1 MTRTIRTLSR
11 AARPGAAVRPLILAA
26 LVALLALAVP
36 AAAQDTTI
44 TDDEVNAVASDMYCP
59 VCENIPLDT
68 CPTAACADW
77 REEIRTM
84 LADGFSEQDVK
95 DAFVVRYGERV
106 VGTPQDPF
114 LRALSLVTP
123 WLMGAAVLVVGA
135 YVLLRWQQRR
145 PALAEAAAVPDAG
158 SQAHDSD
165 YRARLEADLQQR
177 R

>member
-1 MTRTIRTLSR
+1 MTLQQHLRTLF
-11 AARPGAAVRPLILAA
+11 PLLLTLA
-26 LVALLALAVP
+26 ALLALPLA
-36 AAAQDTTI
+36 AAAQNTAI

-84 LADGFSEQDVK
+84 LADGLSEQDVK

-123 WLMGAAVLVVGA
+123 WLMGAAALAAGA
-135 YVLLRWQQRR
+135 YVLLRWQGRQ
-145 PALAEAAAVPDAG
+145 PAAAEAAAAQDAR
-158 SQAHDSD
+158 SQASEGD
-165 YRARLEADLQQR
+165 YRARLEADLRQR

>member
-1 MTRTIRTLSR
+1 MNLRRHLRTLF
-11 AARPGAAVRPLILAA
+11 PLLLTLA
-26 LVALLALAVP
+26 ALLALTLA

-44 TDDEVNAVASDMYCP
+44 TDDEVNAVAGDMYCP

-84 LADGFSEQDVK
+84 LADGLSEQDVK

-123 WLMGAAVLVVGA
+123 WLMGAAALVAGA
-135 YVLLRWQQRR
+135 YVLLRWQGRQ
-145 PALAEAAAVPDAG
+145 PAAAEAAAAQDPG
-158 SQAHDSD
+158 SQASEGD
-165 YRARLEADLQQR
+165 YRARLEADLRQR

>member
-1 MTRTIRTLSR
+1 MTLRQHLRTLF
-11 AARPGAAVRPLILAA
+11 PLLLTLA
-26 LVALLALAVP
+26 ALLALPLA
-36 AAAQDTTI
+36 AAAQNTAI

-84 LADGFSEQDVK
+84 LADGLSEQDVK

-123 WLMGAAVLVVGA
+123 WLMGAAALAVGA
-135 YVLLRWQQRR
+135 YVLLRWQGRQ
-145 PALAEAAAVPDAG
+145 PVAAEAAAQDAR
-158 SQAHDSD
+158 SQASEGD
-165 YRARLEADLQQR
+165 YRARLEADLRQR